1 MDTLNMEW
9 RHRRVGIIFIFLF
22 DSWLIQNHV
31 GWWWLVL
38 LLYSA
43 METNFDIWDLRDLD
57 SQWPFPELPCNGC
70 NVLTHLLSL
79 EPVDWLGGEVVA
91 GALDREGPVRAVV
104 ALHGGGGGWADR
116 QGGDKQGPEHGE
128 LLTLAGDTPQLYSH
142 WWKIRSVQYRI
153 ENCKKCDLSSE
164 NSALL
169 GVIKQSFNRHAD
181 DMKSSYYDVPNVT
194 LFSFRRIITILGI
207 WHKPNLSYK

>member
-1 MDTLNMEW
+1 METEK
-9 RHRRVGIIFIFLF
+9 VGIIFSNLLWSQLIFALSNNNF
-22 DSWLIQNHV
+22 ALTEVDGLGVSSKLDSW
-31 GWWWLVL
+31 
-38 LLYSA
+38 S
-43 METNFDIWDLRDLD
+43 ESDLD
-57 SQWPFPELPCNGC
+57 SQWPFPELPSNGC
-70 NVLTHLLSL
+70 SLLTHLLSL

-91 GALDREGPVRAVV
+91 GALDREGPVWAVV

-116 QGGDKQGPEHGE
+116 QGGDKQRPEHGE
-128 LLTLAGDTPQLYSH
+128 LGWELLSLAGDTPQLYSH

-181 DMKSSYYDVPNVT
+181 DMKSSYYVM
-194 LFSFRRIITILGI
+194 
-207 WHKPNLSYK
+207 